1 MLVAIALLGLVLK
14 CCPDSK
20 LAIKINSCWEK
31 CRCLRRDNKVQQS
44 DTSDNERQNNYR
56 INDSSATDRS
66 DKKMISVPETV
77 ITAPVRVKRRLPT

>member
-1 MLVAIALLGLVLK
+1 MLAIALLGLVLK

-31 CRCLRRDNKVQQS
+31 CRCLRRHNKVQQS
-44 DTSDNERQNNYR
+44 DTSDNERQNNDR
-56 INDSSATDRS
+56 IDDSSATGRS

-77 ITAPVRVKRRLPT
+77 KTAPERVKRRLHT